1 MPKLNIKSRNNWLS
15 PSGLIDFNTARLNQY
30 VLDTSDVIFNSADIT
45 TDLTVQQNGLIK
57 GDLVVNGDLT
67 VSGNATIINTNITT
81 IKDNIVLINSE
92 ESGAGVTQGLSG
104 IEVDRGTLTNYQN
117 VFQESTQL
125 FKIGQIGNLQAVAT
139 REDSPLAYGAM
150 IYNSILG
157 RLDSSQTFTLPMSFT
172 ANNQSTS
179 SSTGTVLVTG
189 GIGTTGNICSDGYI
203 AVKGNDYTNYI
214 KSTGNNFIINSGDNV
229 IFEMV
234 SSKSIQI
241 PTNVS
246 ILLSSNA
253 GIVSNESNF
262 SLSNSV
268 GDINLTTV
276 NNGLINLPANTYL
289 SWVNTSNS
297 IRYDSTNIILNS
309 TGNFTVNAILNIN
322 NSTSS
327 ISSSS
332 GSIITPGGISSSNVT
347 DSVNSSNGGSATL
360 AGGLAIAKT
369 VYIGKTLVVAD
380 ISANLNQVSGQG
392 INIRSINR
400 TLITSTNTDVTFNSF
415 EGGTINSSTSNIT
428 NGSTVYINNAPTI
441 TGGGSITNSYA
452 LYVAN
457 GAVSFGGSF
466 AITSTT
472 ASTSYTTGAFTLVGG
487 ISINNTTNAL
497 SVTNGGTFSTAG
509 GIAVGRDSYFGG
521 QMNIGITN
529 TTQTQVAQQGI
540 NFRSYSRTI
549 TTSNPSDLVFNSF
562 EGGIINGSA
571 NITNASTVYIKSA
584 PTISGALLTNTY
596 SLWVGSGI
604 IRFDS
609 NLIINNSTSSTSNS
623 IGSIATSGGISSS
636 NTTDAIS
643 PTNGG
648 SMTLAGG
655 LAIGKTV
662 YSNFG
667 YYSNNGIGSHLS
679 LQNGNINRFTFN
691 LTTTETGSNVGSN
704 LTLNSYTDAG
714 TLLNTIFNITRSGI
728 ITIGGTIGSSNSTTG
743 QVLLTGGIS
752 ISNTTNATSYTS
764 GGSLTSSGGFAFG
777 RDCYINGSLNINTNL
792 NINGISNLKQT
803 NINTDNGSF
812 SLTGSNSFSLTS
824 GSSSLLR
831 TTSGNLTL
839 ESILGLVYINGYS
852 GVSVTSTN
860 AGISLN
866 GNAASNFTTSTGTL
880 TLSGIGM
887 VINGNNGTINVQNTS
902 GINLITTDI
911 TNGIKIATTS
921 SGIPV
926 TIGDSL
932 SPVIINGS
940 TYIQGDL
947 TIGGTT
953 TTINSTIVSIND
965 IAFVVNNM
973 PTGISDGGFLI
984 RRYQTPNN
992 SGLGEVVADTPNVT
1006 STFGAGSSLP
1016 ATLVLNAG
1024 ASSVNDYYAGWW
1036 IKLADNQVRRIRS
1049 YIGSTKTAL
1058 LYDNNNTNS
1067 NNDGLDLVTAPNS
1080 GEVYQLYDIPYAG
1093 IYYSAGSREFR
1104 FSGIPFDQN
1113 SGTFGNPTSYLNI
1126 HCNSFVTETGFT
1138 TNGDSMILSTS
1149 TTAFRVS
1156 NPTGSVFTVDT
1167 INGNITIANPVNT
1180 INSKVS
1186 MLFQQFDNTNTVQTY
1201 SSVYS
1206 EIINN
1211 TSITSNLLLNTSV
1224 SGVLSNFITLTGST
1238 NTVDISKITN
1248 FSNTTSSTSSSVG
1261 SVIFSGGI
1269 SINNT
1274 TDAIS
1279 SINGG
1284 SMTLAGGLAINK
1296 KVYIGGGIYS
1306 TNSNSALS
1314 TNTFSG
1320 TECSV
1325 NINGDIALY
1334 NSTSQT
1340 IYFNTNGSAPPSF
1353 TTRSL
1358 GTKIVLLPNLSGSSV
1373 DQAFGVNGTSLW
1385 SSSSGSFDWYINTTN
1400 IMTVNTNGITTNS
1413 IRFSN
1418 GTNYSNIYIST
1429 NNTRLIPNNTLGKF
1443 VFRNSLDSLDTITID
1458 SYGLLSLA
1466 LSSVTNTPST
1476 TGNILNVS
1484 NSSFTDNN
1492 TISTLTRFVT
1502 NYFGQT
1508 TLNATNVSV
1517 TTTRAIN
1524 VLIAGSPI
1532 RGTNETFTNAYAM
1545 YIDNSTSSGTITNG
1559 YSFYLAGGLS
1569 GTITNSY
1576 AMYIDGTDKSYFN
1589 ANIIIGSTSSVT
1601 NTTNV
1606 ITTASGALNISG
1618 DLVMYQTSNRQSLFF
1633 SSSASG
1639 IPTNT
1644 TRSVGSRLVLLPN
1657 IAAGTVD
1664 YALGVSTSSMWYSVG
1679 DNTCNHSWYLGN
1691 SLRLQLDNTG
1701 LVFTGNSST
1710 TLTIQKI
1717 TNNTSGL
1724 TLVGGS
1730 GTGVING
1737 AQIDLYGTTNA
1748 TLPGLL
1754 NLSSGTSGSIRLNT
1768 SGTLALTINA
1778 SQNLILTSTTDSTG
1792 ASDGSLYTPG
1802 GIQVGKKVYVGSGL
1816 IMNFNQTYT
1825 YTGDSS
1831 GRLNIQAG
1839 STGVVSKQ
1847 RLFSANNLS
1856 NTIEIYGLG
1865 NTGSLTNTEFLS
1877 IGFIS
1882 GSSNYQITTNVS
1894 GTGSSRALILQT
1906 SGNTNQLSLNT
1917 DGSVTVTTGTLNTQ
1931 KISVSDTTDAGTV
1944 AGSIITLGGAY
1955 ITKSLIVNS
1964 NLTVNGTL
1972 SAGVSTSQ
1980 SITVSSIIN
1989 SGAVTP
1995 VNIKTITNT
2004 NEVLMSCAF
2013 SFTPTATNTKTS
2025 FIITIPLVTT
2035 NFANVYDVIFSLS
2048 GFYNDGLGNFIDI
2061 DNIRCYPIVGTTTA
2075 NLIFTSGNVP
2085 SVIHTVM
2092 VIARYTRN

>member
-57 GDLVVNGDLT
+57 GDLVINGDLT
-67 VSGNATIINTNITT
+67 VSGNATIIDTDITT
-81 IKDNIVLINSE
+81 IKDNIILINSE

-104 IEVDRGTLTNYQN
+104 FEINRGTLTNYQN

-125 FKIGQIGNLQAVAT
+125 FKIGQIANLQAVAT
-139 REDSPLAYGAM
+139 REDSPLANGAM
-150 IYNSILG
+150 VYNSILG

-179 SSTGTVLVTG
+179 SSTGSVLVTG
-189 GIGTTGNICSDGYI
+189 GIGVTGNICSDGYI

-229 IFEMV
+229 IFEMLA
-234 SSKSIQI
+234 SKSIQI
-241 PTNVS
+241 PANVS
-246 ILLSSNA
+246 IFLSSNA
-253 GIVSNESNF
+253 GIVSNGSNLT
-262 SLSNSV
+262 LSNNV

-289 SWVNTSNS
+289 SWINTSNS

-309 TGNFTVNAILNIN
+309 TGNFTVNTILNIN
-322 NSTSS
+322 NTTASV
-327 ISSSS
+327 SSSS
-332 GSIITPGGISSSNVT
+332 GSIITTGGLSSSNVT

-380 ISANLNQVSGQG
+380 TTANVNQVLGQG

-472 ASTSYTTGAFTLVGG
+472 PSTSYTTGAFTLVGG

-521 QMNIGITN
+521 QMNIGISN
-529 TTQTQVAQQGI
+529 ITQTQVVEQGI
-540 NFRSYSRTI
+540 NFRSNSRTV
-549 TTSNPSDLVFNSF
+549 TTSSGSDLVFNSF

-596 SLWVGSGI
+596 SLWVASGNT
-604 IRFDS
+604 RFDS
-609 NLIINNSTSSTSNS
+609 NLIINNSISSTSNS
-623 IGSIATSGGISSS
+623 IGSFVTSGGISSS

-655 LAIGKTV
+655 LAVGKTV

-679 LQNGNINRFTFN
+679 LQNGNINRFSFN
-691 LTTTETGSNVGSN
+691 LLETETGSNIGSN
-704 LTLNSYTDAG
+704 LTLNSYTDTG
-714 TLLNTIFNITRSGI
+714 ISLNTIFNITRSGI

-777 RDCYINGSLNINTNL
+777 RDCYINGTLNINTHL

-812 SLTGSNSFSLTS
+812 NLTGSNSFSLIS

-839 ESILGLVYINGYS
+839 ESLLGLVYINGDS
-852 GVSVTSTN
+852 GVSVMSTN
-860 AGISLN
+860 GGISLN
-866 GNAASNFTTSTGTL
+866 ANAASNFTASTGAL
-880 TLSGIGM
+880 TLSGVGM

-911 TNGIKIATTS
+911 TNGVKIASTS

-932 SPVIINGS
+932 STVTINGS
-940 TYIQGDL
+940 TFIQGDL

-992 SGLGEVVADTPNVT
+992 SGLGEVVADTPNVI
-1006 STFGAGSSLP
+1006 STFGTGSSVP
-1016 ATLVLNAG
+1016 STLVLNAA
-1024 ASSVNDYYAGWW
+1024 ASSVNNYYSGWW

-1049 YIGSTKTAL
+1049 YTGSTKTAL
-1058 LYDNNNTNS
+1058 LYDNINTNS
-1067 NNDGLDLVTAPNS
+1067 NNDGLDLVTAPTL
-1080 GEVYQLYDIPYAG
+1080 GEIYELYDIPYAG
-1093 IYYSAGSREFR
+1093 IYYSAGSREFK
-1104 FSGIPFDQN
+1104 FSGVPFDQS
-1113 SGTFGNPTSYLNI
+1113 SGTFGSPTSYLNI
-1126 HCNSFVTETGFT
+1126 HCNSLITETGFT
-1138 TNGDSMILSTS
+1138 TNGDFDIFNTS
-1149 TTAFRVS
+1149 ATAFRIGL
-1156 NPTGSVFTVDT
+1156 TGNTGNVFTVDT
-1167 INGNITIANPVNT
+1167 VNSNIKIANPVNT

-1186 MLFQQFDNTNTVQTY
+1186 ILFQQLDSTNAVQTY
-1201 SSVYS
+1201 SSIYS
-1206 EIINN
+1206 QITNN
-1211 TSITSNLLLNTSV
+1211 TSITSNLKLNTSV
-1224 SGVLSNFITLTGST
+1224 SGILTDFITLTGST

-1248 FSNTTSSTSSSVG
+1248 FSNTTASISSSVA
-1261 SVIFSGGI
+1261 SIVTLGGI
-1269 SINNT
+1269 SVNNT

-1279 SINGG
+1279 TTNGG

-1296 KVYIGGGIYS
+1296 KAYIGGGIYS
-1306 TNSNSALS
+1306 TNTNLSLS
-1314 TNTFSG
+1314 TNSFSG

-1325 NINGDIALY
+1325 NINGDLALY

-1340 IYFNTNGSAPPSF
+1340 IYFNANGSAAPSF

-1358 GTKIVLLPNLSGSSV
+1358 GTKIVLFPNLSGSTV
-1373 DQAFGVNGTSLW
+1373 DQGFGVNGTSLW

-1400 IMTVNTNGITTNS
+1400 IVTIDINGVTTNS

-1429 NNTRLIPNNTLGKF
+1429 NDTRLIPNNTLGKF
-1443 VFRNSLDSLDTITID
+1443 VFRNATDSLDTITVD

-1466 LSSVTNTPST
+1466 LSSVTNTPSS
-1476 TGNILNVS
+1476 TGNILNLS
-1484 NSSFTDNN
+1484 NSTFTDNN
-1492 TISTLTRFVT
+1492 TVSTLTRFVT

-1517 TTTRAIN
+1517 TTTKAIN
-1524 VLIAGSPI
+1524 VLISGSPI

-1559 YSFYLAGGLS
+1559 YSFYLAGGLT

-1589 ANIIIGSTSSVT
+1589 ANIIVGSTSYVT
-1601 NTTNV
+1601 NNILTTE
-1606 ITTASGALNISG
+1606 SGALNISG
-1618 DLVMYQTSNRQSLFF
+1618 DLVMYGTSNRQSLFF

-1664 YALGVSTSSMWYSVG
+1664 YALGVSTNSMWYSVG

-1691 SLRLQLDNTG
+1691 SLRLQLDNSG
-1701 LVFTGNSST
+1701 IVFTGNSST

-1717 TNNTSGL
+1717 SNNTSGL

-1730 GTGVING
+1730 DTGVING
-1737 AQIDLYGTTNA
+1737 AQIDLYGTTHA
-1748 TLPGLL
+1748 TQPGLL
-1754 NLSSGTSGSIRLNT
+1754 NLSSGTAGSITMSTNNI
-1768 SGTLALTINA
+1768 LALTINS
-1778 SQNLILTSTTDSTG
+1778 SQNLVLTSTTDSTG
-1792 ASDGSLYTPG
+1792 SNDGSLYTPG
-1802 GIQVGKKVYVGSGL
+1802 GIQVSKKAYIGTGL

-1839 STGVVSKQ
+1839 SSGVVSKQ

-1865 NTGSLTNTEFLS
+1865 NTSSLINTEFLS

-1882 GSSNYQITTNVS
+1882 SSSNYQITTNVS
-1894 GTGSSRALILQT
+1894 GTGSARALILQT
-1906 SGNTNQLSLNT
+1906 PGNVDQLSLNT
-1917 DGSVTVTTGTLNTQ
+1917 DGSVTVTTGTLTTQ
-1931 KISVSDTTDAGTV
+1931 KISVSDTTDAGSGT
-1944 AGSIITLGGAY
+1944 GSIITLGGAY
-1955 ITKSLIVNS
+1955 ITKSLVVNENVTINT
-1964 NLTVNGTL
+1964 NLTVNNVSMMPNTDDII
-1972 SAGVSTSQ
+1972 SQKTFSSNTNPIAGAINVTGLLVSTNTRTFKALVAVTVTATSNVYQ
-1980 SITVSSIIN
+1980 LYELIGIYNGSTWFFNQEIYGTTSTGVTFSIT
-1989 SGAVTP
+1989 SGGQIQYTQTTIP
-1995 VNIKTITNT
+1995 GHTQTTMKFKVNTIT
-2004 NEVLMSCAF
+2004 
-2013 SFTPTATNTKTS
+2013 
-2025 FIITIPLVTT
+2025 I
-2035 NFANVYDVIFSLS
+2035 
-2048 GFYNDGLGNFIDI
+2048 
-2061 DNIRCYPIVGTTTA
+2061 
-2075 NLIFTSGNVP
+2075 
-2085 SVIHTVM
+2085 
-2092 VIARYTRN
+2092 